1 VKVKI
6 KNKKRLAKLSVKLD
20 SVSPTL
26 SNSESTTPN
35 PDLPPQV
42 QLEVKDDC
50 ESFPDLTSETAQ
62 VSISSNPDVCEEK
75 KGLSQKHWAVFAST
89 FVTIFFA
96 EIGDKTQLTILLMTA
111 ESHNPGMVFA
121 GAGLALVA
129 TSLLGV
135 LLGRW
140 LASRIAP
147 KTLERAA
154 GVILLGISA
163 ILLWEILG

>member
-1 VKVKI
+1 VKF
-6 KNKKRLAKLSVKLD
+6 D

-35 PDLPPQV
+35 SDLAPQV

-50 ESFPDLTSETAQ
+50 ESFSDLTSETAQ

-89 FVTIFFA
+89 FVTIFLA
-96 EIGDKTQLTILLMTA
+96 EIGDKTQLAILLMTA
-111 ESHNPGMVFA
+111 ESHNPWMVFV
-121 GAGLALVA
+121 GAGSALVA

-147 KTLERAA
+147 QTLERAA
-154 GVILLGISA
+154 GGILLGISA